1 MTTKRIPGTSTIEKV
16 NDPLQDILDQ
26 LPEYEAEPYGRSIR
40 HRVRGRTF
48 LYSDPDSTRLIVK
61 LKPEEA
67 AAVSA
72 HDDRIEPWDNNLGRD
87 HGWVVIGMPQD
98 ASKAR
103 WQEVAG
109 WIETSYCQV
118 APKILL
124 G

>member
-1 MTTKRIPGTSTIEKV
+1 M

-48 LYSDPDSTRLIVK
+48 LYSDPDSTRLILK
-61 LKPEEA
+61 LEPEEA

-72 HDDRIEPWDNNLGRD
+72 YDDRIEPWDNNLGRD
-87 HGWVVIGMPQD
+87 HGWVVITLSSEADDEGWM
-98 ASKAR
+98 
-103 WQEVAG
+103 EVTE

-118 APKILL
+118 APKSLL
-124 G
+124 D